1 MREQE
6 AAPSRRRR
14 KSPPKEK
21 AKARK
26 FDIKEIFGELR
37 TAFKIFNIVA
47 ALVTLYVIASLYTP
61 WTGDAGAATAGWLLS
76 NIGGA
81 VIIPLL
87 FLLYTEIKLIL
98 ASPIER
104 LAAPSLR
111 HVLYIHL
118 PFHDARPQQADGRGA
133 RACAA
138 VRRGWEVRL
147 RNELRDIQIHGDTRH
162 RPRGTSDD
170 ISNAYG
176 LQHPSA
182 VFYKTAQHFAPEL
195 QPAEIRPPRKRRR
208 RTGGI

>member
-61 WTGDAGAATAGWLLS
+61 WTGDAGAATADWLLS

-87 FLLYTEIKLIL
+87 FLLYTEVKLIL
-98 ASPIER
+98 ASPMNGW
-104 LAAPSLR
+104 S
-111 HVLYIHL
+111 
-118 PFHDARPQQADGRGA
+118 FRP
-133 RACAA
+133 
-138 VRRGWEVRL
+138 
-147 RNELRDIQIHGDTRH
+147 
-162 RPRGTSDD
+162 TSV
-170 ISNAYG
+170 I
-176 LQHPSA
+176 
-182 VFYKTAQHFAPEL
+182 V
-195 QPAEIRPPRKRRR
+195 
-208 RTGGI
+208 